1 MKFKNFKK
9 LLCVIMALVLSL
21 SMGSMVFAAN
31 DSSSTTTT
39 GTLNIQSKETG
50 REYNVYQIFTG
61 DVNDKTLTNI
71 EWGSAMKGTGYDYTS
86 DLVTAL
92 GADAT
97 IGAKFAGLG
106 DNPTAAAVAGCME
119 SEFFT
124 KNAEN
129 ADILASVV
137 GSVIDAKGS
146 PKAAESPTATGT
158 EAPYNYSIT
167 GLKTGYYMIDEN
179 VLTGKNAKETYTR
192 WIMAIAGV
200 QNITSKTSTR
210 PKLEKDII
218 SRTTTAGDTLDPDH
232 KRYTDAAIGETLTF
246 KLTSNIPQMAGY
258 RHYQYVIHDKMS
270 TGLTFEDGSVEV
282 KVNDVVVDSSKY
294 IVTFEN
300 QELKIVFKDFLDNYK
315 DLAGKDLTVTYKATL
330 NDTAYSTAIRE
341 NNQAYLV
348 YSNDPTATRTTDPDD
363 PDNPDDDTPKDYV
376 PVTGE
381 TPKQEVYAYAT
392 SLKVHKKDEN
402 GFALSG
408 AEFTLTGKVKTGS
421 GEDAKEVS
429 VISNVRIDKTVT
441 YEESSNGTFYKLAT
455 GTYTTV
461 APATDGSTDK
471 YYDSTTTKYV
481 RNVKETKVLVSKNE
495 DIIGTV
501 DEGGW
506 ITFTGLAEGEYTL
519 TETKK
524 PDASYNDLEP
534 INFKITMNG
543 NPDDGITWGVA
554 RETTTDLV
562 TFAESSDKQYITAEV
577 INTKGSQL
585 PDTGG
590 MGTTV
595 FYVVGAMLV
604 LVAAVLLVTRRR
616 MREER

>member
-1 MKFKNFKK
+1 
-9 LLCVIMALVLSL
+9 
-21 SMGSMVFAAN
+21 MGSIAFAAN
-31 DSSSTTTT
+31 SSDDSSSTTTT
-39 GTLNIQSKETG
+39 GTLNIQSKESG

-61 DVNDKTLTNI
+61 DVSGKTLTNI
-71 EWGSAMKGTGYDYTS
+71 EWGSAIKGANYDYTS
-86 DLVTAL
+86 DLITAL
-92 GADAT
+92 QADAT
-97 IGAKFAGLG
+97 IGAQFKELG
-106 DNPTAAAVAGCME
+106 DNPTAATIAGRME
-119 SEFFT
+119 NEFFT

-129 ADILASVV
+129 ADALASVV

-158 EAPYNYSIT
+158 EDSYNYSIT
-167 GLKTGYYMIDEN
+167 GLKPGYYMVDEN

-218 SRTTTAGDTLDPDH
+218 SRTTTAGDTLEPDH

-246 KLTSNIPQMAGY
+246 KLTSNVPQMAGY

-270 TGLTFEDGSVEV
+270 TGLTFENGSVEV
-282 KVNDVVVDSSKY
+282 KVNDVVVDSTKY
-294 IVTFEN
+294 TVEFKN
-300 QELKIVFKDFLDNYK
+300 QELKIVFIEFLDNFK

-330 NDTAYSTAIRE
+330 NDNAYSTAVRE

-363 PDNPDDDTPKDYV
+363 PDNPDEDTPKDYV

-392 SLKVHKKDEN
+392 SLKVHKKDES

-421 GEDAKEVS
+421 GDEEKEVS
-429 VISNVRIDKTVT
+429 VISNVRIDKQVT
-441 YEESSNGTFYKLAT
+441 YDESASGTFYKLAT

-461 APATDGSTDK
+461 APLADGSTDK
-471 YYDSTTTKYV
+471 YYESTTKKYV
-481 RNVKETKVLVSKNE
+481 RNVTETKVLESKE
-495 DIIGTV
+495 GDIVGTV

-506 ITFTGLAEGEYTL
+506 ITFAGLAEGEYTL

-534 INFKITMNG
+534 IEFEITMNG
-543 NPDDGITWGVA
+543 NPDDGITWGITRA
-554 RETTTDLV
+554 TKTNLV
-562 TFAESSDKQYITAEV
+562 TLGESSDKQYLTAEV
-577 INTKGSQL
+577 TNTKGSQL
-585 PDTGG
+585 PETGG
-590 MGTTV
+590 MGTTI
-595 FYVVGAMLV
+595 FYVLGSILV
-604 LVAAVLLVTRRR
+604 LGAAVLLVTRRR
-616 MREER
+616 VRTER

>member
-1 MKFKNFKK
+1 
-9 LLCVIMALVLSL
+9 
-21 SMGSMVFAAN
+21 MGSIAFAAN
-31 DSSSTTTT
+31 SSDDSSSTTTT
-39 GTLNIQSKETG
+39 GTLNIQSKESG

-61 DVNDKTLTNI
+61 DVSGKTLTNI
-71 EWGSAMKGTGYDYTS
+71 EWGSAIKGANYDYTS
-86 DLVTAL
+86 DLITAL
-92 GADAT
+92 QADAT
-97 IGAKFAGLG
+97 IGAQFKELG
-106 DNPTAAAVAGCME
+106 DNPTAATIAGRME
-119 SEFFT
+119 NEFFT

-129 ADILASVV
+129 ADALASVV

-158 EAPYNYSIT
+158 EDSYNYSIT
-167 GLKTGYYMIDEN
+167 GLKPGYYMVDEN

-218 SRTTTAGDTLDPDH
+218 SRTTTAGDTLEPDH

-246 KLTSNIPQMAGY
+246 KLTSNVPQMAGY

-270 TGLTFEDGSVEV
+270 TGLTFENGSVEV
-282 KVNDVVVDSSKY
+282 KVNDVVVDSTKY
-294 IVTFEN
+294 TVEFKN
-300 QELKIVFKDFLDNYK
+300 QELKIVFIEFLDNFK

-330 NDTAYSTAIRE
+330 NDNAYSTAVRE

-363 PDNPDDDTPKDYV
+363 PDNPDEDTPKDYV

-392 SLKVHKKDEN
+392 SLKVHKKDES

-421 GEDAKEVS
+421 GDEEKEVS
-429 VISNVRIDKTVT
+429 VISNVRIDKQVT
-441 YEESSNGTFYKLAT
+441 YDESASGTFYKLAT

-461 APATDGSTDK
+461 APLADGSTDK
-471 YYDSTTTKYV
+471 YYESTTKKYV
-481 RNVKETKVLVSKNE
+481 RNVTETKVLESKKG
-495 DIIGTV
+495 DIVGTV

-506 ITFTGLAEGEYTL
+506 ITFAGLAEGEYTL

-534 INFKITMNG
+534 IEFEITMNG
-543 NPDDGITWGVA
+543 NPDDGITWGITRA
-554 RETTTDLV
+554 TKTNLV
-562 TFAESSDKQYITAEV
+562 TLGESSDKQYLTAEV
-577 INTKGSQL
+577 TNTKGSQL
-585 PDTGG
+585 PETGG
-590 MGTTV
+590 MGTTI
-595 FYVVGAMLV
+595 FYVLGSILV
-604 LVAAVLLVTRRR
+604 LGAAVLLVTRRR
-616 MREER
+616 VRTER